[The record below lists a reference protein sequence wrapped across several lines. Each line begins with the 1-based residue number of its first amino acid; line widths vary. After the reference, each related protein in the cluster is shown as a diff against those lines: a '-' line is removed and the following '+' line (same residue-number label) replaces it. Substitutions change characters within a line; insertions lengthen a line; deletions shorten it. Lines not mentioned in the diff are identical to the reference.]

1 MTLSFQA
8 GKDLV
13 FVQSQAG
20 HADWKTTLEIY
31 TQQSHR
37 SVDPEIRELLDAYLA
52 EARPGELAASAA
64 ARARLHRRLEPAL

>member
-37 SVDPEIRELLDAYLA
+37 SVDPEIRELLDAYLT
-52 EARPGELAASAA
+52 ESRPGEVAAGAA
-64 ARARLHRRLEPAL
+64 ARKRLHARLEVAL